1 MAGGSAAC
9 NWCTPTSAGAGPG
22 TTRTRACA
30 AGSPC
35 WAPGSRRTAAGGWGE
50 RRLSP
55 GIPAGGGE
63 RGQPVADLAGDA
75 VEGRLVVL
83 GGGDDGLVHP
93 GRERGHVLLTQAA
106 GSDRGRA
113 DAQAG
118 GVERL
123 ALVERHRVVVR
134 LDARPVQRLGGRL
147 AADALGGEIH
157 QDQVI
162 VR

>member
-1 MAGGSAAC
+1 ARRAAR
-9 NWCTPTSAGAGPG
+9 AGPTG
-22 TTRTRACA
+22 A
-30 AGSPC
+30 AGPPETS
-35 WAPGSRRTAAGGWGE
+35 G
-50 RRLSP
+50 LSATYP
-55 GIPAGGGE
+55 ALLGVPAGRRE
-63 RGQPVADLAGDA
+63 RCEQVADLAGDA

-83 GGGDDGLVHP
+83 GRGDDGLVHP

-106 GSDRGRA
+106 GGDRGRA

-147 AADALGGEIH
+147 AA
-157 QDQVI
+157 
-162 VR
+162 